1 MLNLISE
8 TIVLWA
14 VVIIFAIVVGG
25 FMILGSKLLPAIGRY
40 ISNFIKWQ
48 RFRKKDIF
56 EDFDDLY
63 ED

>member
-1 MLNLISE
+1 MSE
-8 TIVLWA
+8 SIIEQCASWAVIWLAFIVIMGIAYVCSKLMPTIVRG
-14 VVIIFAIVVGG
+14 IV
-25 FMILGSKLLPAIGRY
+25 
-40 ISNFIKWQ
+40 NFIKWQ